1 MDCTDVADRTS
12 LSDEFP
18 FSNAVP
24 GQPVVSFWEHVR
36 EVFYEK
42 YLESTDP
49 TELKAAQ
56 ITVLDFQNRFCV
68 TSFNVVFAYS
78 QWAKGLKTPIKDFQ
92 APASSYDLFSPV
104 YYAKKS
110 GTNLT
115 DHTAFFNV
123 FSTVGRDI
131 VESYTGAQIQGTAGL
146 PTNGQSVIAAFIVY
160 ISQIVAYAAAELRGR
175 DSDDRGAHLAVYVY
189 DLYASLIWVCKTLKE
204 FSLLSNKTDMK
215 SLQEALTYLV
225 LMFADNRFYAHDER
239 YQNYWS
245 ELTFME
251 DPGKPIGD
259 GIKEFETYTA
269 TLPGLLDGTTSI
281 FNPKGPQKETVRF
294 IEAAAFQV
302 MSYSVRDW
310 PTNCYGAMTRLPFF
324 PLQVIDNDTKNIVAR
339 VWNVD
344 DGNALTNYALM
355 ADQDLA
361 LFIGSDA
368 PIKPDDCKD
377 PNYWSKTQNKCLRI
391 PKCPD
396 SDETFDKDTEE
407 CVDTAEVD
415 CKKRKANGDD
425 VYWSKKNKACLP
437 IPTCKPGEH
446 FDEDMEAC
454 YPDTPTPTPS
464 GGGGGGGG
472 SGGSPLLLIGI
483 VGALALFAGR

>member
-1 MDCTDVADRTS
+1 MDCTEAEDRTS
-12 LSDEFP
+12 LSDDYP
-18 FSNAVP
+18 FSNVVLGTPA
-24 GQPVVSFWEHVR
+24 VSFWEHVR
-36 EVFYEK
+36 EVFQDK
-42 YLESTDP
+42 YLESEDP
-49 TELKAAQ
+49 TERKAGH

-78 QWAKGLKTPIKDFQ
+78 QWAQISKTPIKDFQ

-104 YYAKKS
+104 YYGKKS
-110 GTNLT
+110 GSNFT

-131 VESYTGAQIQGTAGL
+131 VESYMGAHIQGTAGL

-160 ISQIVAYAAAELRGR
+160 ISQIVAYAAAKLRGR
-175 DSDDRGAHLAVYVY
+175 DTDDNGAHTAVYVY
-189 DLYASLIWVCKTLKE
+189 DLYASLIWVCKTLKD
-204 FSLLSNKTDMK
+204 FSLFSNKTDMK

-225 LMFADNRFYAHDER
+225 LMFSQDRFYAHDER

-251 DPGKPIGD
+251 DPGKPIGE
-259 GIKEFETYTA
+259 GIKEFQTYTA

-294 IEAAAFQV
+294 IEAAAFQI
-302 MSYSVRDW
+302 MSFSVRDW
-310 PTNCYGAMTRLPFF
+310 PTGCYAVMTRLPFF
-324 PLQVIDNDTKNIVAR
+324 PLQVTDNATKNIAEA

-344 DGNALTNYALM
+344 EKDALINYALI
-355 ADQDLA
+355 ADADLA
-361 LFIGSDA
+361 LFIGGDA
-368 PIKPDDCKD
+368 PIKPKDCKD

-396 SDETFDKDTEE
+396 STETFDKDTEE

-415 CKKRKANGDD
+415 CKKRKADGEN
-425 VYWSKKNKACLP
+425 VYWSKKNKACLD

-446 FDEDMEAC
+446 FDEDFEAC
-454 YPDTPTPTPS
+454 FANTPTPS
-464 GGGGGGGG
+464 GGGGGGGGGG

>member
-1 MDCTDVADRTS
+1 MACTEAEDRTS
-12 LSDEFP
+12 LTNDLP
-18 FSNAVP
+18 FSNVVL
-24 GQPVVSFWEHVR
+24 GQPGVSFWEHVR
-36 EVFYEK
+36 EVFHEK
-42 YLESTDP
+42 YLESEDP

-56 ITVLDFQNRFCV
+56 LTVLDFQNRFCV

-78 QWAKGLKTPIKDFQ
+78 QWAKGSKTPIKDFQ
-92 APASSYDLFSPV
+92 APASSYDLFSPA
-104 YYAKKS
+104 YYNKKS
-110 GTNLT
+110 GTNFT

-131 VESYTGAQIQGTAGL
+131 VESYTGAHTEGVSGL

-160 ISQIVAYAAAELRGR
+160 ISQIVAYAAAKLRGR
-175 DSDDRGAHLAVYVY
+175 ETDDAGAHTAVYVY

-204 FSLLSNKTDMK
+204 FTTLSNAKDMK

-225 LMFADNRFYAHDER
+225 LRFAEDRFYAHDER

-251 DPGKPIGD
+251 DPGNPIGT
-259 GIKEFETYTA
+259 GIKEFQSNTA

-324 PLQVIDNDTKNIVAR
+324 PLQVIDNDTKKIVAR

-361 LFIGSDA
+361 LFIGNDI
-368 PIKPDDCKD
+368 PPGPDDCKD

-396 SDETFDKDTEE
+396 STETFDKDEEECKPPETEE
-407 CVDTAEVD
+407 EKCN
-415 CKKRKANGDD
+415 KRRKLGEN
-425 VYWSKKNKACLP
+425 VYWSPVNNACVGCPEGQHLD
-437 IPTCKPGEH
+437 PTSNLCV
-446 FDEDMEAC
+446 
-454 YPDTPTPTPS
+454 PDTPS
-464 GGGGGGGG
+464 GGGGGGGGGG